1 MRFGFSVIMVVA
13 LLCGVVGF
21 QAQAQTR
28 AKVVKESDASSWK
41 ELSPKEGKFS
51 ISLPGAPT
59 PSVRTMDTQI
69 GKVTTHSFTVEG
81 DLGIYY
87 VAYVDFPVW
96 PETPEEIRAG
106 LDSSRDQAV
115 KGGYLISENDV
126 SLGDFLGR
134 EIMVKKDNLILHARY
149 FFAKGR
155 LFQAI
160 LTSAPQIVFKEG
172 EPTTNPSDF
181 TDHYRQAS
189 KKFFESFKLTHCPCE

>member
-1 MRFGFSVIMVVA
+1 MRFGFSVIMIVA
-13 LLCGVVGF
+13 LLGGGG

-28 AKVVKESDASSWK
+28 TTVVKESRPSSWK
-41 ELSPKEGKFS
+41 EFSSREGKFS
-51 ISLPGAPT
+51 ISLPGDPK

-96 PETPEEIRAG
+96 PENPDDIRAG
-106 LDSSRDQAV
+106 LDSSRDQAAR
-115 KGGYLISENDV
+115 GGLLISENDV
-126 SLGDFLGR
+126 QLGEVLGR
-134 EIMVKKDNLILHARY
+134 EIMVKKNDLILHARY

-160 LTSAPQIVFKEG
+160 LTSAPQIAFKEG
-172 EPTTNPSDF
+172 EPSSNPSDL
-181 TDHYRQAS
+181 TDVYKSAAKR
-189 KKFFESFKLTHCPCE
+189 FFDSFKITTAA